1 VPPTQPEPDA
11 AVQHVR
17 PFAEFLQAH
26 DKGGS
31 HASASAELHALIGA
45 VQVHGKAGELVI
57 SVKVKPAGSKRLAD
71 QVIVVVEVTAKPPKA
86 EPPASIFFVD
96 HDGNLT
102 RNNPDQ
108 GELPLQVAG
117 KADAK

>member
-1 VPPTQPEPDA
+1 MPTQPEPE
-11 AVQHVR
+11 VQHVR

-57 SVKVKPAGSKRLAD
+57 SVKVKPAGSKRNAE
-71 QVIVVVEVTAKPPKA
+71 QVIVTVEVTPKPPKA
-86 EPPASIFFVD
+86 DPPASIFFVD
-96 HDGNLT
+96 REGNLT

-108 GELPLQVAG
+108 GELPLTVAG
-117 KADAK
+117 KEATQ